1 MGWRYLLYTLG
12 ALSFVVFFLRFAIFT
27 FRETPKYLLYK
38 GQDAQAIEV
47 MQHMAEVNKQ
57 QCRLT
62 VEHLQSLGRGSDSG
76 IEDAAS
82 SDSLIPGR
90 KGILSL
96 DKKFFKFRRWLE
108 RYKMLFGG
116 LRMTRLTIL
125 VWLTYILDFSGFSLI
140 ID

>member
-27 FRETPKYLLYK
+27 FRETPKYLLYQ
-38 GQDAQAIEV
+38 GQDAKAIEV

-62 VEHLQSLGRGSDSG
+62 VEHLQSLGRGSGSS

-82 SDSLIPGR
+82 SDSLIPAR
-90 KGILSL
+90 KGMWPL
-96 DKKFFKFRRWLE
+96 DMKLE
-108 RYKMLFGG
+108 RCDMLFGG

-125 VWLTYILDFSGFSLI
+125 VWLTYILDFSGFTVAGT
-140 ID
+140 